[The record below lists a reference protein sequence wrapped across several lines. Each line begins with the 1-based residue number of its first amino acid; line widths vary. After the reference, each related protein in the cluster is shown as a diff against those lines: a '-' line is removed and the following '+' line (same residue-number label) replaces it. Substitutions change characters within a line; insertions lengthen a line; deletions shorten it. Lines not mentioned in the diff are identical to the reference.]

1 VAKRLVAL
9 GSKLMCRDDRSA
21 AVMVHLRRC
30 YRGLYSPRTM
40 RDVHVMDSLS
50 HGKTGNPGGAERRPA
65 YCVSWRRWIRL
76 PSVRISGLIVQESG
90 YCIDCWRESASQRK
104 SSHRK

>member
-1 VAKRLVAL
+1 
-9 GSKLMCRDDRSA
+9 
-21 AVMVHLRRC
+21 
-30 YRGLYSPRTM
+30 M

-65 YCVSWRRWIRL
+65 YCVSWRHWIRL

-90 YCIDCWRESASQRK
+90 YCIVLEGISITTEKLTPQVIYRTCG
-104 SSHRK
+104 